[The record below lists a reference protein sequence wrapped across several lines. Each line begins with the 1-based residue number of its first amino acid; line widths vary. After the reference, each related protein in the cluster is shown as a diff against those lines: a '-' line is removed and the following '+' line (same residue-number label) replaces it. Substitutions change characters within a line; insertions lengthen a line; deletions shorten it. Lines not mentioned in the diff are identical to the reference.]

1 MDPSVFHIRLRHFEL
16 QAERMMDPSLRTR
29 PIAVL
34 SSQNQ
39 NGTIVSLSSEAEEE
53 GLYAGMK
60 VSIAR
65 HMSHGVQMLPY
76 NQSLYQRLNQ
86 YVYQTVSSFTPV
98 VEPEG
103 YGRYYLDMNGMK
115 SVYQNFQNTGL
126 TIVRHITEKTRLTG
140 VVGISPNKLIS
151 QISTSVIPESIH
163 EVNYGDEANFLSPL
177 HAPVLPSVQEVSVK
191 KMLHFLFI
199 QQIGHIQDMIQFPD
213 VFRNLFGLNAVRL
226 SMEARGKDTSVVSP
240 PLLRNH
246 ILEQTVVP
254 NDTNDDN
261 TLQALVKNLAEQIAF
276 KLRQRNEIAKKVKLE
291 VHYTDGLQSART
303 GALKAIDDISVI
315 RQCQRLFEKANSRR
329 NRIRSL
335 LLDASSFSPYSEQ
348 ACLFQTQESRNMALS
363 RAIETVRKKYGV
375 SSLQTANVFHAMAQV

>member
-254 NDTNDDN
+254 NDTNDEN

-291 VHYTDGLQSART
+291 VHYADGLQSARA

>member
-39 NGTIVSLSSEAEEE
+39 NGTIVSLSPEAEEE

-60 VSIAR
+60 VSAAR

-115 SVYQNFQNTGL
+115 SVYRNFQNTGL
-126 TIVRHITEKTRLTG
+126 TIVRHITDKTRLSS
-140 VVGISPNKLIS
+140 VVGISANKLVS

-163 EVNYGDEANFLSPL
+163 EVNYGDEAKFLSPL
-177 HAPVLPSVQEVSVK
+177 HVPVLPSIQERSVK
-191 KMLHFLFI
+191 KMLQFLFV
-199 QQIGHIQDMIQFPD
+199 QQISQLQDMIQFPD
-213 VFRNLFGLNAVRL
+213 IFRTLFGACAIRL

-246 ILEQTVVP
+246 IVEQTVVP
-254 NDTNDDN
+254 NDTNDEN
-261 TLQALVKNLAEQIAF
+261 ILQALVKHLAEQMAF
-276 KLRQRNEIAKKVKLE
+276 KLRRRKETAKKVKLE
-291 VHYTDGLQSART
+291 IHYTDGFQSARI
-303 GALKAIDDISVI
+303 GRFYAIDDVSVI
-315 RQCQRLFEKANSRR
+315 QVCQQLFDKANSRR

-335 LLDASSFSPYSEQ
+335 LLDASDFRPHSEQ
-348 ACLFQTQESRNMALS
+348 TNLFHTEESRNMALS
-363 RAIETVRKKYGV
+363 RAIEAVRKKYGV
-375 SSLQTANVFHAMAQV
+375 NSLQTVNVFHAMAHV